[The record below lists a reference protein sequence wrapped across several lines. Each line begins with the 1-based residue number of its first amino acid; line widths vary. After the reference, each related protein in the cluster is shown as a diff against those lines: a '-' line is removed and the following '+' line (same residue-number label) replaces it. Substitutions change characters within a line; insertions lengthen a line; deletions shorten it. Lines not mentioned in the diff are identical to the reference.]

1 MISSATGISGM
12 SVAFFRKAFPFKRN
26 PLALRRPLRQL
37 AAHQGGLAELVDALD
52 SKSSSNE
59 CGFESHSRYFH
70 SFRDSRI
77 FFLTHAEMAS
87 PRTIGIIAGSG
98 VYPET
103 FISAARR
110 HAPDTRLVAVAF
122 EGETKTDL
130 GEKVDAIEWVRVGQ
144 LSKLIKFFVRE
155 GATEAVMMGQISPK
169 NLFDLRPD
177 LRILMMLARVKERNA
192 ETLFG
197 AIGEELAKDGVT
209 LLSATTFLND
219 HLPEEGHVFGPRFKK
234 RQLEDAAFGFKIAKQ
249 TSALDIGQSV
259 VVRHGTVLAAEA
271 FEGTNACIKR
281 GGELGRGKDV
291 MLVKVSKPNQDFRFD
306 VPVVGPHTI
315 ETCAEA
321 GVKNI
326 AIEAGKT
333 LLLEKEKVRE
343 LCERLNIGLHAVS

>member
-1 MISSATGISGM
+1 M
-12 SVAFFRKAFPFKRN
+12 
-26 PLALRRPLRQL
+26 
-37 AAHQGGLAELVDALD
+37 AH
-52 SKSSSNE
+52 
-59 CGFESHSRYFH
+59 
-70 SFRDSRI
+70 
-77 FFLTHAEMAS
+77 

-103 FISAARR
+103 FIAAAREKS
-110 HAPDTRLVAVAF
+110 PGIKLVVVAF
-122 EGETKTDL
+122 QGETKPEL
-130 GEKVDAIEWVRVGQ
+130 EKLADATEWIRVGQ

-177 LRILMMLARVKERNA
+177 LRILMLLARVKERNA

-197 AIGEELAKDGVT
+197 AIGDELAKDGIT
-209 LLSATTFLND
+209 LLSATTFLED
-219 HLPEEGHVFGPRFKK
+219 HLPASGPVCGPVFKK
-234 RQLEDAAFGFKIAKQ
+234 RQLADAEFGFRIAKQ

-291 MLVKVSKPNQDFRFD
+291 LLVKVSKPNQDFRFD
-306 VPVVGPHTI
+306 VPVIGPQTI
-315 ETCAEA
+315 ETCAAA
-321 GVKNI
+321 GVGGI

-333 LLLEKEKVRE
+333 LLLEKQKVAE
-343 LCERLNIGLHAVS
+343 LCEKHRIGIHAV